1 MKRRNFL
8 QGIGIQMTA
17 SLPLFFRKAHGAS
30 RAHKE
35 TEARSFSLGL
45 ASYTFREYGLEEVI
59 LMARRLAIDKICLK
73 SVHLPLE
80 SSDREIEGTVH
91 KIRAAGLDVYGGGVI
106 YMKNQ
111 EEVERAFAYAR
122 AAGMKIIVGAPDP
135 SLLDLVNRKVQESNI
150 RLAIHNH
157 GPEDPVFPTP
167 QSVYEKIHELDS
179 RVGICLD
186 VGHTQRS
193 GVDPAQA
200 AEACADR
207 LLDVHIKDVTASSS
221 AGEPVE
227 IGRGIV
233 DIPGFLRALIRL
245 QYPGVISLE
254 YEKDAK
260 DALPG
265 AAESIGYVR
274 GVLAAS

>member
-8 QGIGIQMTA
+8 QLTSLQMTV
-17 SLPLFFRKAHGAS
+17 SLPFFFRREGAYS
-30 RAHKE
+30 KGQEE
-35 TEARSFSLGL
+35 TEAKPFSLGL

-59 LMARRLAIDKICLK
+59 LMTRRLGLKKICLK

-80 SSDREIEGTVH
+80 SPDCEVEKTAQ
-91 KIRAAGLDVYGGGVI
+91 KIREAGLDVYGGGVI

-111 EEVERAFAYAR
+111 EEVERAFSYAR
-122 AAGMKIIVGAPDP
+122 AAGMRLIVGAPDP
-135 SLLDLVNRKVQESNI
+135 SLLDLVNKKVQEFNI

-167 QSVYEKIHELDS
+167 QSIYEKIQGLDS

-193 GVDPAQA
+193 GIDPARA

-207 LLDVHIKDVTASSS
+207 LLDIHIKDMTASSA

-227 IGRGIV
+227 IGRGVV
-233 DIPGFLRALIRL
+233 DIPGFLRTVIRRR
-245 QYPGVISLE
+245 YSGVISLE

-274 GVLAAS
+274 GVLAAL